1 MIPADPG
8 AEQDGSMRGVVLI
21 VEDHPELAETVGD
34 FLEANGYAVDF
45 AEDGLSAMHL
55 AVTSQ
60 YDAIVLD
67 VMLPGPDG
75 LEVCRRLRRDAH
87 LDVPIIMLTARDQLE
102 DKIAGLDVGAD
113 DYLVKP
119 FAMPELAV
127 RLEALMRRRRGD
139 VSPTTYRVADLEL
152 NTGTAEVRRAGQPVS
167 LSRTLFTILRVLLRE
182 SPNVVSRQRLEQ
194 ELWGDE
200 PPDSDALRS
209 HIYSLR
215 RLVDRPFETQL
226 IETVPG
232 RGFRVVAPD

>member
-1 MIPADPG
+1 
-8 AEQDGSMRGVVLI
+8 
-21 VEDHPELAETVGD
+21 
-34 FLEANGYAVDF
+34 
-45 AEDGLSAMHL
+45 
-55 AVTSQ
+55 
-60 YDAIVLD
+60 
-67 VMLPGPDG
+67 
-75 LEVCRRLRRDAH
+75 
-87 LDVPIIMLTARDQLE
+87 
-102 DKIAGLDVGAD
+102 
-113 DYLVKP
+113 
-119 FAMPELAV
+119 MPELAV

-152 NTGTAEVRRAGQPVS
+152 NTGTAEVRRGDEPIS

-215 RLVDRPFETQL
+215 RLVDRPFGTQL

-232 RGFRVVAPD
+232 RGFRIVAPD

>member
-1 MIPADPG
+1 
-8 AEQDGSMRGVVLI
+8 MRGVVLI

-34 FLEANGYAVDF
+34 FLEANGYGVDF

-55 AVTSQ
+55 AVTGQ

-75 LEVCRRLRRDAH
+75 LEVCRRLRKEAH
-87 LDVPIIMLTARDQLE
+87 VDVPIIMLTARDQLQ
-102 DKIAGLDVGAD
+102 DKIAGFDVGAD

-139 VSPTTYRVADLEL
+139 VSPTTYQTADLTL
-152 NTGTAEVRRAGQPVS
+152 NTGTAEVRRGDQEIT
-167 LSRTLFTILRVLLRE
+167 LSRTLFTILRVLMRE
-182 SPNVVSRQRLEQ
+182 APNVVSRQRLEQ

-215 RLVDRPFETQL
+215 RLVDKPFDRQL

-232 RGFRVVAPD
+232 RGFRISDRD